1 MGKRSHRSER
11 SARLPDGQE
20 EPGPSDGGRLARSGR
35 SLSADLIVLGVDPGT
50 LVTGYGVVARRNNE
64 VRMLAS
70 GSITN
75 DGETSMPLRLKKI
88 YAELRDVIEKFHPDE
103 FAIESAFYGK
113 NAQSALKLGHARGVS
128 ILAAVENEIPTTEY
142 SPREV
147 KRAIVGTGAASKEQ
161 VQFMVK
167 SLLGITNSAMLHDT
181 SDALAI
187 AICHAQRMTTPTAK
201 HKDWKSYIESH
212 PERVLRAK

>member
-1 MGKRSHRSER
+1 M
-11 SARLPDGQE
+11 PDRRKTGN
-20 EPGPSDGGRLARSGR
+20 DV
-35 SLSADLIVLGVDPGT
+35 IVLGVDPGT
-50 LVTGYGVVARRNNE
+50 LVTGFGVVVRRKNE
-64 VRMLAS
+64 VHMVTC
-70 GSITN
+70 GSIKN
-75 DGETSMPLRLKKI
+75 DGDSAMPLRLKRI
-88 YAELRDVIEKFHPDE
+88 YNELTTVIETYHPDE

-128 ILAAVENEIPTTEY
+128 ILAAVAHEIPTTEY

-167 SLLGITNSAMLHDT
+167 SLLKLNQPDMLHDT

-187 AICHAQRMTTPTAK
+187 AICHAQRMLTSTAK
-201 HKDWKSYIESH
+201 QKDWKSYIAAN
-212 PERVLRAK
+212 PDRVRT